1 MRLLVATE
9 HIASI
14 RRFVDSNNMRGLIEY
29 TEVTAVSAHLP
40 QPARNRLAG
49 KLTVDGHHP
58 HARWLTAQ
66 LARQFDHVCVDT
78 AAELDDHR
86 FAVTVN
92 GTVKMPGNHYR
103 KDDRPEL
110 TNPANY
116 ILGANTAAK
125 RQALEREVATLAEE
139 LRLAKESAD
148 GFAQRLEGLN
158 TRIAAT
164 TDLMSFTNWS
174 DIDHWTPTHA
184 ANKLRGQIAQIRA
197 NDVDL
202 QRLERQRDQAK
213 EEFENAFGV
222 WQKTQQRIDDEAKE
236 QIRLGDLRHDEEA
249 KPHKVDEDDRLY
261 LDDVYA
267 AIQTTATTSNIST
280 VRRSMDRELD
290 SRISKATSRQA
301 LAAERIRSAIAL
313 FLQNWR
319 DYAPDDSGDVDL
331 SGASF
336 AALHTEIVTRRL
348 PEAMGKLQHMIS
360 NDMVPSIAMLQHTI
374 DEASRQIQERVGW
387 VNAGLHRVE
396 FNEGT
401 HLQIA
406 YAANPS
412 NDVKTFRDAVDELMR
427 KAAAL
432 KNDPEQQVAQ
442 FHRVKALMKQFT
454 DQEAAAER
462 WRRNVLDVRN
472 SYTFYGR
479 EVDDTDTTV
488 YTYRNT
494 ATNSGGEQEKLVAF
508 CLAAAL
514 SYNLADP
521 DTDGRPRFGT
531 LMLDEAFSKSD
542 ENFSAQA
549 LSAFD
554 EFGFQLMIAA
564 PIRMA
569 GIVEPYIGQ
578 AILVDK
584 RVTADGARSTG
595 KAATFGELA
604 ARRFAEEDGTIRA
617 TA

>member
-1 MRLLVATE
+1 
-9 HIASI
+9 
-14 RRFVDSNNMRGLIEY
+14 
-29 TEVTAVSAHLP
+29 
-40 QPARNRLAG
+40 
-49 KLTVDGHHP
+49 
-58 HARWLTAQ
+58 
-66 LARQFDHVCVDT
+66 
-78 AAELDDHR
+78 
-86 FAVTVN
+86 
-92 GTVKMPGNHYR
+92 
-103 KDDRPEL
+103 
-110 TNPANY
+110 
-116 ILGANTAAK
+116 
-125 RQALEREVATLAEE
+125 
-139 LRLAKESAD
+139 
-148 GFAQRLEGLN
+148 
-158 TRIAAT
+158 
-164 TDLMSFTNWS
+164 
-174 DIDHWTPTHA
+174 
-184 ANKLRGQIAQIRA
+184 
-197 NDVDL
+197 
-202 QRLERQRDQAK
+202 
-213 EEFENAFGV
+213 
-222 WQKTQQRIDDEAKE
+222 
-236 QIRLGDLRHDEEA
+236 
-249 KPHKVDEDDRLY
+249 
-261 LDDVYA
+261 
-267 AIQTTATTSNIST
+267 
-280 VRRSMDRELD
+280 MDRELE
-290 SRISKATSRQA
+290 SRITMAKSHQA
-301 LAAERIRSAIAL
+301 VAAEKIRSAITS
-313 FLQNWR
+313 FIEKWR

-331 SGASF
+331 TGASF

-374 DEASRQIQERVGW
+374 DEAARQIVERVGW
-387 VNAGLHRVE
+387 VNAGLRRVE

-412 NDVKTFRDAVDELMR
+412 VDVKTFRDAVDELMR
-427 KAAAL
+427 KAAAR

-442 FHRVKALMKQFT
+442 FHRVKALMKQLT
-454 DQEAAAER
+454 DQDTAAER
-462 WRRNVLDVRN
+462 WRRNVLDVRT

-479 EVDDTDTTV
+479 EIDEGDITV

-521 DTDGRPRFGT
+521 DTDGKPRFGT

-584 RVTADGARSTG
+584 RVTTDGARSTG

-604 ARRFAEEDGTIRA
+604 ARRFADEDGEVRA